1 MAWPEQGVKA
11 FHGLSKDSKV
21 MKHYSYLSYTNLE
34 EIQRKMN
41 GLPVTDSA
49 ALNRGVKCPQC
60 GKMNPLYKE
69 MCDCGLPTE
78 LKTVPNGD
86 PSLESQLEARLEKK
100 MEQFIEGRL
109 AHDRQMERFMN
120 ALLEKSKRTPVLLKA
135 IGEIGN
141 ELQIQKRV
149 PPTRASVTTPT

>member
-1 MAWPEQGVKA
+1 V
-11 FHGLSKDSKV
+11 KDSTV
-21 MKHYSYLSYTNLE
+21 
-34 EIQRKMN
+34 
-41 GLPVTDSA
+41 
-49 ALNRGVKCPQC
+49 LNQGTKCARC
-60 GKMNPLYKE
+60 GKTNPLYVE

-78 LKTVPNGD
+78 LKAVPNRG

-100 MEQFIEGRL
+100 MEQFIENRL

-120 ALLEKSKRTPVLLKA
+120 ALLEKSKRSPVLLKA